1 MSLKIILLPSLDCKA
16 LCRSFPPYMR
26 TQFCLVTCFSYDPR
40 ENKWTTLADMSV
52 ARALAGCA
60 VFRNKIYIIGQLP
73 RLATSS
79 HRHKS
84 RHHTASIGIAVYVRF
99 GVS

>member
-1 MSLKIILLPSLDCKA
+1 MCRLLS
-16 LCRSFPPYMR
+16 PYMR
-26 TQFCLVTCFSYDPR
+26 TLCCLVTCFSYDPR

-73 RLATSS
+73 RLAASS

-84 RHHTASIGIAVYVRF
+84 RHHTASISIAVYVRL

>member
-1 MSLKIILLPSLDCKA
+1 M
-16 LCRSFPPYMR
+16 CRSLSPYMR
-26 TQFCLVTCFSYDPR
+26 TQGCLVTCFSYDPR

-73 RLATSS
+73 RLAASS
-79 HRHKS
+79 HHHKS
-84 RHHTASIGIAVYVRF
+84 RRHTASICIAVCVRLGF
-99 GVS
+99 S